1 MLYASKRLKDWRASS
16 DAQARNVTLAILTQH
31 DTAQA
36 PAVDAGQDAR
46 VRETIL
52 NAATVSLACLVFLAI
67 ALYQLTLPG
76 LYADEAF
83 DVIPAMQIVLGH
95 SVELQRNVGLHL
107 FGLSLPLMSS
117 SDYQGVT
124 STYLVLPF
132 FALFGIN
139 VVSLRLMTVSV
150 GLLGIILTFFLA
162 RAWFG
167 SNVARLSVL
176 MLATSPAW
184 VFWSRLGVYV
194 VSQVMPI
201 AAGSLIALTAWVRRR
216 PLGSRNGP
224 LYFGM
229 FLLGL
234 GLTTKILFI
243 WFIAAMPLLA
253 LILYG
258 RSLWE
263 SRRDWLRERGRW
275 LRLTL
280 LSAISFCAGA
290 SPFILY
296 NILSGGTFDLIRSTL
311 SSPGTSNG
319 IDNSALLR
327 NLWTRVDNFR
337 ELLDGGYFWFQ
348 AAPGTSHANPLTP
361 SLFVISAV
369 GLLLMILLSRTRTT
383 PFRFRLAGIRIVAA
397 ILLAFSFLL
406 CLILTTG
413 ILPGQ
418 TASILVL
425 VAIAWALVGVVI
437 TVASVLQEPESWTAG
452 TAGLLV
458 LTLVAGAV
466 WWVVGGGRPPGRA
479 PDALLGLW
487 PIDAAGALA
496 WIAGGGLLLLLGW
509 DRHPVPGQRS
519 VTAVLALIGLVV
531 GQSVLTVSGL
541 WSTHLIVLFPLPQ
554 MVIAAFAMS
563 LATLAITR
571 LRNLQPPWAKA
582 AEYALPLL
590 LIVGSVLFFDLR
602 TSIQYQRDLGNTGGS
617 STFSDS
623 IYSLATYLDTRQPP
637 PKVVSLDWG
646 IKRPIQFLT
655 LERVNPLDAYGYEVT
670 PSQATIDGIAA
681 LVQEPGNLYLFH
693 NPQAGVAYPRF
704 DLFRQKAADA
714 GKVPTLERTFYSRN
728 GLPVYEVYSLSSTK

>member
-1 MLYASKRLKDWRASS
+1 MALLTHHDN
-16 DAQARNVTLAILTQH
+16 AQAL
-31 DTAQA
+31 
-36 PAVDAGQDAR
+36 AVDAGHDGR
-46 VRETIL
+46 LRETIL
-52 NAATVSLACLVFLAI
+52 NAAAVSLACLVFLAI

-107 FGLSLPLMSS
+107 FGMSLPLMSS

-150 GLLGIILTFFLA
+150 GVLGIILTFFLA
-162 RAWFG
+162 RRWFG

-184 VFWSRLGVYV
+184 VFWSRMGVYV

-201 AAGSLIALTAWVRRR
+201 AAGSLIAFTAWVRRR
-216 PLGSRNGP
+216 PFATRNGP
-224 LYFGM
+224 LYLGM

-253 LILYG
+253 LILFG

-263 SRRDWLRERGRW
+263 SRSDWLRERRRR
-275 LRLTL
+275 LRVAFM
-280 LSAISFCAGA
+280 SALSFCAGA

-311 SSPGTSNG
+311 SAPGTSNG

-369 GLLLMILLSRTRTT
+369 GLLVMILLSRAHTT
-383 PFRFRLAGIRIVAA
+383 PFRFRLAGIRTVAA
-397 ILLAFSFLL
+397 ILLAFSVLL
-406 CLILTTG
+406 CLFLTTG

-418 TASILVL
+418 MASILVL
-425 VAIAWALVGVVI
+425 LAIAFALVGVVI
-437 TVASVLQEPESWTAG
+437 YVASVLQEPDSWTAG

-458 LTLVAGAV
+458 LMLVSGTV
-466 WWVVGGGRPPGRA
+466 WWVLGGGRPPGRA
-479 PDALLGLW
+479 PDSLLGLW

-496 WIAGGGLLLLLGW
+496 WIAGGALLLLLGW
-509 DRHPVPGQRS
+509 DRHPATGQRA
-519 VTAVLALIGLVV
+519 VTAALALIGLVV
-531 GQSVLTVSGL
+531 GQSIVTVSGL

-554 MVIAAFAMS
+554 MVIATFAVS
-563 LATLAITR
+563 LATRAYTR
-571 LRNLQPPWAKA
+571 LRNLQLPWARA
-582 AEYALPLL
+582 AAYALPLL
-590 LIVGSVLFFDLR
+590 LIVGSILFFDLR
-602 TSIQYQRDLGNTGGS
+602 TSFQYQRDLGVTGGS

-637 PKVVSLDWG
+637 PRVVSLDWG

-655 LERVNPLDAYGYEVT
+655 LERVNPLDAYGYEST
-670 PSQATIDGIAA
+670 PSQSTIDSLAA
-681 LVQEPGNLYLFH
+681 LVQEPSNLYLFH

-704 DLFRQKAADA
+704 ELFRQMAADV
-714 GKVPTLERTFYSRN
+714 GKIPTLERTFYSRC
-728 GLPVYEVYSLSSTK
+728 GLPVYEVYSLFGVK

>member
-1 MLYASKRLKDWRASS
+1 M
-16 DAQARNVTLAILTQH
+16 AILKHNDGPAAVAAH
-31 DTAQA
+31 D
-36 PAVDAGQDAR
+36 DR
-46 VRETIL
+46 LRETIL
-52 NAATVSLACLVFLAI
+52 NAAAVSLACLLFLAI

-150 GLLGIILTFFLA
+150 GILGIILTFFLA
-162 RAWFG
+162 RQWFG

-201 AAGSLIALTAWVRRR
+201 AAGSLIAFTAWVRRR
-216 PLGSRNGP
+216 PFATRNGP
-224 LYFGM
+224 LYLGM

-243 WFIAAMPLLA
+243 WFIAAMPLVA
-253 LILYG
+253 LILFG

-275 LRLTL
+275 LRLAF
-280 LSAISFCAGA
+280 LSALSFCAGA

-311 SSPGTSNG
+311 SAPGTSNG
-319 IDNSALLR
+319 IDNSALLH

-361 SLFVISAV
+361 SLFVISAI
-369 GLLLMILLSRTRTT
+369 GLLVMILLSRSRTT
-383 PFRFRLAGIRIVAA
+383 PFQFRFTGTQLVGAATLA
-397 ILLAFSFLL
+397 LSLLL
-406 CLILTTG
+406 CLVLATAILTG
-413 ILPGQ
+413 K

-425 VAIAWALVGVVI
+425 LAVALALVGVVI
-437 TVASVLQEPESWTAG
+437 YVASMLRKPDSWTMGA
-452 TAGLLV
+452 AGLLV
-458 LTLVAGAV
+458 LMLISGTV
-466 WWVVGGGRPPGRA
+466 WWVLGAGRPPGRA

-496 WIAGGGLLLLLGW
+496 WMAGGSLLLLLGW
-509 DRHPVPGQRS
+509 DRHPATGQRA

-531 GQSVLTVSGL
+531 GQSIVTVSGL

-554 MVIAAFAMS
+554 MVIATFAVS
-563 LATLAITR
+563 LATRAYKQ
-571 LRNLQPPWAKA
+571 LRNLQLPWARA
-582 AEYALPLL
+582 SAFALPLL
-590 LIVGSVLFFDLR
+590 LIVGSILFFDLR
-602 TSIQYQRDLGNTGGS
+602 TSLQYQRDLGTTGGS

-655 LERVNPLDAYGYEVT
+655 LERVNPLDAYGYEAT
-670 PSQATIDGIAA
+670 PSQATLDSIAA

-704 DLFRQKAADA
+704 DLFRQKAADV

-728 GLPVYEVYSLSSTK
+728 GLPVYEVYSLSDAK

>member
-1 MLYASKRLKDWRASS
+1 
-16 DAQARNVTLAILTQH
+16 LAILTH
-31 DTAQA
+31 RDNTPAAVAAPDT
-36 PAVDAGQDAR
+36 PL
-46 VRETIL
+46 RETIL
-52 NAATVSLACLVFLAI
+52 NAAAVSLACLVFLAI

-124 STYLVLPF
+124 RTYLVLPF

-150 GLLGIILTFFLA
+150 GVLGIILTFFLA
-162 RAWFG
+162 RRWFG

-201 AAGSLIALTAWVRRR
+201 AAGSLIAFTAWVRRR
-216 PLGSRNGP
+216 PFATRNGP
-224 LYFGM
+224 LYLGIV
-229 FLLGL
+229 LLGL

-243 WFIAAMPLLA
+243 WFITGLPLLA
-253 LILYG
+253 LILFG

-263 SRRDWLRERGRW
+263 SRSQWRRERARW
-275 LRLTL
+275 LRLAFL
-280 LSAISFCAGA
+280 AGLSFCAGA

-311 SSPGTSNG
+311 SAPGTSNG

-348 AAPGTSHANPLTP
+348 AAPGTSHSNPLAP
-361 SLFVISAV
+361 SLFVISAA
-369 GLLLMILLSRTRTT
+369 GLLVMILLSRARAT
-383 PFRFRLAGIRIVAA
+383 PLQFRFTGIGLVGAATLA
-397 ILLAFSFLL
+397 LSLLL
-406 CLILTTG
+406 CLLLATGVLTG
-413 ILPGQ
+413 K

-425 VAIAWALVGVVI
+425 LAIALALIGMVI
-437 TVASVLQEPESWTAG
+437 YLRTVLQHPNSWTAG
-452 TAGLLV
+452 TAGLLA
-458 LTLVAGAV
+458 LMLVSGTV
-466 WWVVGGGRPPGRA
+466 WWVLGAGRPPGRA
-479 PDALLGLW
+479 PDAFLGLW

-496 WIAGGGLLLLLGW
+496 WIAGGGMLLLLGW
-509 DRHPVPGQRS
+509 DRHPATGQRA
-519 VTAVLALIGLVV
+519 VTATLALIGLVV
-531 GQSVLTVSGL
+531 GQSIVTVSGL

-554 MVIAAFAMS
+554 MVIAIFAVS
-563 LATLAITR
+563 LASRVYSR
-571 LRNLQPPWAKA
+571 LRNLQFPWARA
-582 AEYALPLL
+582 TAYALPLI
-590 LIVGSVLFFDLR
+590 LIVGSILFFDLR
-602 TSIQYQRDLGNTGGS
+602 TSLQYQRDLGITGGS

-655 LERVNPLDAYGYEVT
+655 LERVNPLDAYGYEAT
-670 PSQATIDGIAA
+670 PSQATINSISA

-704 DLFRQKAADA
+704 DLFRQKAADV

-728 GLPVYEVYSLSSTK
+728 GLPVYEVYSLSDIK

>member
-1 MLYASKRLKDWRASS
+1 M
-16 DAQARNVTLAILTQH
+16 AILTQNDNGHAAVATH
-31 DTAQA
+31 D
-36 PAVDAGQDAR
+36 DSM
-46 VRETIL
+46 RETIL
-52 NAATVSLACLVFLAI
+52 NAAAVSLACLVFLAI

-95 SVELQRNVGLHL
+95 SVELQRNVGLHV

-124 STYLVLPF
+124 STYLALPF

-139 VVSLRLMTVSV
+139 VVSLRLMTVCV
-150 GLLGIILTFFLA
+150 GLLGIILTFFLT
-162 RAWFG
+162 RRWFG

-201 AAGSLIALTAWVRRR
+201 AAGSLIAFTAWVRRR
-216 PLGSRNGP
+216 PFATRNGP
-224 LYFGM
+224 LYLGM

-253 LILYG
+253 LILFG
-258 RSLWE
+258 RTLWE
-263 SRRDWLRERGRW
+263 SRRDWLRERGSW
-275 LRLTL
+275 LRLAF
-280 LSAISFCAGA
+280 LSALAFCAGA

-311 SSPGTSNG
+311 SAPGTSNG

-327 NLWTRVDNFR
+327 NLWTRVNNFR

-348 AAPGTSHANPLTP
+348 AAPGTSHANPVTP

-369 GLLLMILLSRTRTT
+369 GLLVMILLSRVRTT
-383 PFRFRLAGIRIVAA
+383 RFRFRFTGISLVGAATLA
-397 ILLAFSFLL
+397 LSLLL
-406 CLILTTG
+406 CLFLATG
-413 ILPGQ
+413 ILTGK
-418 TASILVL
+418 TAPILVL
-425 VAIAWALVGVVI
+425 LAVALALVGVVI
-437 TVASVLQEPESWTAG
+437 YVASVLQEPDSWTTG
-452 TAGLLV
+452 TASLLV
-458 LTLVAGAV
+458 LMLVSGIV
-466 WWVVGGGRPPGRA
+466 WWVLGAGRPPGRA

-496 WIAGGGLLLLLGW
+496 WIAGSGLLLLLGW
-509 DRHPVPGQRS
+509 DRHPATGQRA
-519 VTAVLALIGLVV
+519 VTAVLALIALVV
-531 GQSVLTVSGL
+531 GQSIVTVSGL
-541 WSTHLIVLFPLPQ
+541 WSTHLLVLFPLPQ
-554 MVIAAFAMS
+554 MVIATFAVS
-563 LATLAITR
+563 LATRAYKR
-571 LRNLQPPWAKA
+571 LRNLQLPWARTSA
-582 AEYALPLL
+582 FALPLL
-590 LIVGSVLFFDLR
+590 LIVGSILFFDLR
-602 TSIQYQRDLGNTGGS
+602 TSLQYQRDLGITGGS

-655 LERVNPLDAYGYEVT
+655 LERVNPLDAYGYEAT
-670 PSQATIDGIAA
+670 PSQATIDSIAA

-704 DLFRQKAADA
+704 DLFRQKAADV

-728 GLPVYEVYSLSSTK
+728 GLPVYEVYSLSDVK

>member
-1 MLYASKRLKDWRASS
+1 M
-16 DAQARNVTLAILTQH
+16 AILMH
-31 DTAQA
+31 RDNAEA
-36 PAVDAGQDAR
+36 PAVDAGHDTR
-46 VRETIL
+46 LRETIL
-52 NAATVSLACLVFLAI
+52 NAAAVSLACLVFLAI

-139 VVSLRLMTVSV
+139 VLSLRLMTVSV
-150 GLLGIILTFFLA
+150 GVLGIILTFFLA

-167 SNVARLSVL
+167 SKVARLSVL

-201 AAGSLIALTAWVRRR
+201 AAGSLITFPARVRRR
-216 PLGSRNGP
+216 PLASHNGP
-224 LYFGM
+224 IYLGM

-234 GLTTKILFI
+234 GLTTKILFV
-243 WFIAAMPLLA
+243 WFISAMPLLA
-253 LILYG
+253 LILFG
-258 RSLWE
+258 RTVWE

-275 LRLTL
+275 LRIAF
-280 LSAISFCAGA
+280 LSALSFCAGA

-348 AAPGTSHANPLTP
+348 AAPGTSHSNPLTP
-361 SLFVISAV
+361 LLFAISAV
-369 GLLLMILLSRTRTT
+369 GLLALILQSRYRTT
-383 PFRFRLAGIRIVAA
+383 PFWFRLAGIRRVGAF
-397 ILLAFSFLL
+397 LLAFSLLL
-406 CLILTTG
+406 CLILATG
-413 ILPGQ
+413 ILTGQ
-418 TASILVL
+418 TASGVVL
-425 VAIAWALVGVVI
+425 LAIALALVGLVI
-437 TVASVLQEPESWTAG
+437 YLASVLQEPESWTAS
-452 TAGLLV
+452 TAGLLM
-458 LTLVAGAV
+458 LTLVSGAV
-466 WWVVGGGRPPGRA
+466 WWVLGAGRPPGRA
-479 PDALLGLW
+479 PDSILGLW
-487 PIDAAGALA
+487 PIDAAGALT
-496 WIAGGGLLLLLGW
+496 WIGGGGLLLLLGW
-509 DRHPVPGQRS
+509 DRHPAEGQRA
-519 VTAVLALIGLVV
+519 VTAALALIGLVV
-531 GQSVLTVSGL
+531 GQSIVTVSGL

-554 MVIAAFAMS
+554 IVIATFAVS
-563 LATLAITR
+563 LAKRAYTR
-571 LRNLQPPWAKA
+571 LRNLQLPWARA
-582 AEYALPLL
+582 AAYALPLL
-590 LIVGSVLFFDLR
+590 LIVGSILLFDLR
-602 TSIQYQRDLGNTGGS
+602 TSFQYQRDLSVTGGS

-623 IYSLATYLDTRQPP
+623 IYSLATYVDTREPP

-655 LERVNPLDAYGYEVT
+655 LERVNPLDAYGYEAT
-670 PSQATIDGIAA
+670 PTQATIDSIAA

-693 NPQAGVAYPRF
+693 NAQARIAYPRF
-704 DLFRQKAADA
+704 D
-714 GKVPTLERTFYSRN
+714 
-728 GLPVYEVYSLSSTK
+728 

>member
-1 MLYASKRLKDWRASS
+1 MAL
-16 DAQARNVTLAILTQH
+16 LTHH
-31 DTAQA
+31 DDA
-36 PAVDAGQDAR
+36 PAAMAAPDTR
-46 VRETIL
+46 LRETIL
-52 NAATVSLACLVFLAI
+52 NAAAVSLACLVFLAI

-132 FALFGIN
+132 FAMFGIN

-150 GLLGIILTFFLA
+150 GVLGIILTFFLA
-162 RAWFG
+162 RRWFG

-201 AAGSLIALTAWVRRR
+201 AAGSLIAFTAWVRRR
-216 PLGSRNGP
+216 PFASRNAP
-224 LYFGM
+224 LYLGM

-243 WFIAAMPLLA
+243 WFIAAMPLLVV
-253 LILYG
+253 ILYG

-263 SRRDWLRERGRW
+263 SRRDWLRERGHW
-275 LRLTL
+275 LQLAFM
-280 LSAISFCAGA
+280 SALSFCAGA

-311 SSPGTSNG
+311 SAPGTSNG

-348 AAPGTSHANPLTP
+348 AVPGTSHANPLTP
-361 SLFVISAV
+361 SLFVISAA
-369 GLLLMILLSRTRTT
+369 GLLVMILLSRARTT
-383 PFRFRLAGIRIVAA
+383 PFGFRLAGIRLVAA
-397 ILLAFSFLL
+397 ITLALSLVL
-406 CLILTTG
+406 CLFLATG
-413 ILPGQ
+413 ILTGKE
-418 TASILVL
+418 TSILVL
-425 VAIAWALVGVVI
+425 LAIALALVGVVI
-437 TVASVLQEPESWTAG
+437 YLASVLQEPESWTSSA
-452 TAGLLV
+452 AGLLV
-458 LTLVAGAV
+458 LMLVSGTV
-466 WWVVGGGRPPGRA
+466 WWVLAAGRPPGRA

-487 PIDAAGALA
+487 PIDAAGAIA

-509 DRHPVPGQRS
+509 DRHPATGQRA

-554 MVIAAFAMS
+554 MVIATFAAS
-563 LATLAITR
+563 LATLAYAR
-571 LRNLQPPWAKA
+571 LRNLQLSWARA
-582 AEYALPLL
+582 AAYALPLL
-590 LIVGSVLFFDLR
+590 LTVGSILFFDLR
-602 TSIQYQRDLGNTGGS
+602 TSLHYQRDLGVTGGS

-637 PKVVSLDWG
+637 TKVVSLDWG

-655 LERVNPLDAYGYEVT
+655 LERVNPLDAYGYEAV
-670 PSQATIDGIAA
+670 PSQATIDSITA
-681 LVQEPGNLYLFH
+681 LVQESGDLYLFH
-693 NPQAGVAYPRF
+693 DAQAGVAYPRF
-704 DLFRQKAADA
+704 DLFQQKAQEI
-714 GKVPTLERTFYSRN
+714 GKRPVLDRIFYSRN
-728 GLPVYEVYSLSSTK
+728 GLPVYRVYSLAP